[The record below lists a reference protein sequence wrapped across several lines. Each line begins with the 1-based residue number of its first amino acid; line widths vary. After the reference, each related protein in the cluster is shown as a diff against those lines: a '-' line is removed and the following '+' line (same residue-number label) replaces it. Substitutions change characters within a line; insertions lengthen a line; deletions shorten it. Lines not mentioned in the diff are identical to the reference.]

1 MADSID
7 LKPLLTFLSQV
18 KKNNNRVWFEAHRP
32 DYELAK
38 ARFEALVE
46 RLIEGLKPVEDL
58 GDLQAKDCIMRIF
71 RDVRF
76 SKDKSPYRTN
86 MGASIGPG
94 GKRAT
99 RLPYYL
105 HLEPGGSF
113 VAGGLYA
120 PERPQLDR
128 LRAVLAQDAGPL
140 KAITSDRTFK
150 RNFGAIRGDKL
161 KVVPRG
167 YPADH
172 PEIELLK
179 LKQIMATHEFTD
191 EEVLAA
197 RFPTQ
202 ALKVMAA
209 MKPLLDYLNFAVM

>member
-1 MADSID
+1 MAESID
-7 LKPLLTFLSQV
+7 LKPVLTFLSQL
-18 KKNNNRVWFEAHRP
+18 KKNNNRIWFEAHRP
-32 DYELAK
+32 EYELAK
-38 ARFEALVE
+38 GRFEALVQ
-46 RLIEGLKPVEDL
+46 RLIDGLRPVEDL

-71 RDVRF
+71 RDIRF

-86 MGASIGPG
+86 MGASIGRG
-94 GKRAT
+94 GKRHIQ
-99 RLPYYL
+99 LPYYL

-113 VAGGLYA
+113 LAGGLYM

-128 LRAVLAQDAGPL
+128 LRGMLAQDAGPL
-140 KAITSDRTFK
+140 KAIVGDKTFK
-150 RNFGAIRGDKL
+150 RLFGDLRGEKL

-179 LKQIMATHEFTD
+179 MKEFMAIHDFSD
-191 EEVLAA
+191 DEVLSA
-197 RFPTQ
+197 RFPGQ
-202 ALKVMAA
+202 ALKTMEG

>member
-1 MADSID
+1 MPDSLD
-7 LKPLLTFLSQV
+7 LKPVLTFLKQV

-32 DYELAK
+32 AYELAK
-38 ARFEALVE
+38 ARFEVLVQAL
-46 RLIEGLKPVEDL
+46 IDGLRPIEDL

-71 RDVRF
+71 RDIRF
-76 SKDKSPYRTN
+76 AKDKSPYRTN
-86 MGASIGPG
+86 MGASIARG
-94 GKRAT
+94 GKRHT

-113 VAGGLYA
+113 IAGGLYM
-120 PERPQLDR
+120 PEKPQLDR
-128 LRAVLAQDAGPL
+128 LRGMLAQDAGPL
-140 KAITSDRTFK
+140 KAITGNRTFK
-150 RNFGAIRGDKL
+150 RLFGDLRGEKL
-161 KVVPRG
+161 KVMPRG

-179 LKQIMATHEFTD
+179 LKQFMAIHDFTD
-191 EEVLAA
+191 EEVLAP